1 MRVLICDDHPVFRDG
16 LRLLLGELG
25 AEVVG
30 ESATGEEA
38 VDAAIELLPDVVV
51 MDLHLPGLSGIE
63 ATRAIRTA
71 QPGIGVLVLTMLD
84 DDTTLLA
91 ALRAGANGYLLKGAG
106 HADVGR
112 ALAAVAN
119 GDMMVAAEVAQR
131 LRAGLDGAHAATP
144 FPQLSRREQE
154 VLDLVARGR
163 SNEQIARALFLSVKT
178 VRNNVSAILTMLG
191 VDNSA
196 SAVALARDGGLG
208 RPLPGEMP
216 GPG

>member
-112 ALAAVAN
+112 ALTAVAN

-178 VRNNVSAILTMLG
+178 VRNNVSAILTKLG
-191 VDNSA
+191 VDNRA
-196 SAVALARDGGLG
+196 AAVALARDGGLG